1 MHRINSWRNT
11 RDGEISLI
19 ISNRTKG
26 GAHDRYGGFGNR
38 LPKVGI
44 DHLPSNSSELLSK
57 RRGAQNKG
65 EKSKPKGSS
74 SDRPR
79 REIKSL
85 FDAQRKRLGN
95 FCPKI
100 PHRSETN
107 GARLKPLHPPILI
120 RTTTS
125 GRHNLASIQQSVSKP
140 PTSPHNSYLGQKTTT
155 TIYRHLIRTTSDPQ
169 F

>member
-79 REIKSL
+79 REIKTF
-85 FDAQRKRLGN
+85 FDARPERLGN
-95 FCPKI
+95 IYPKI
-100 PHRSETN
+100 PDRSKTN
-107 GARLKPLHPPILI
+107 SARLKPLHLLILI
-120 RTTTS
+120 PATTS
-125 GRHNLASIQQSVSKP
+125 GRHILASIQQSVSKP
-140 PTSPHNSYLGQKTTT
+140 PTSPHNS
-155 TIYRHLIRTTSDPQ
+155 
-169 F
+169 